1 MLFMASPAMAEPINI
16 GVMLSR
22 LEHLFLTRVHEAT
35 KEQANAMGD
44 INLRFENAQG
54 DVNRQNNQVQN
65 FL

>member
-1 MLFMASPAMAEPINI
+1 
-16 GVMLSR
+16 MLSR

-54 DVNRQNNQVQN
+54 DVSRQNNQVQN